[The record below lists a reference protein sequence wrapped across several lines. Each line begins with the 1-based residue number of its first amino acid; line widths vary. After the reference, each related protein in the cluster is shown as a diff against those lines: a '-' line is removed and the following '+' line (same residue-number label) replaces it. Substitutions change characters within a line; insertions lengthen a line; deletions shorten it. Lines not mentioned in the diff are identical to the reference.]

1 MLLNSGFHVSKPISF
16 RHKPLKATRVF
27 KAMGVKDLRSNPLLL
42 TDAYNLSHQGMKI
55 NTDWEVSH
63 IYNRKSG
70 QILFGF
76 HEAIATFLGDI
87 KVTDK
92 MIKEAQEVASR
103 VKMIFPSDLFKRV
116 VSECNGKIPLRV
128 QALPEGTY
136 CPAGTP
142 FAQVRNTK
150 EGFGELVTY
159 WEAIFLHCHFSSSCA
174 TEAWKMRQY
183 LETVRAEHGYPASFL
198 NRLCSFGFRGHRSL
212 EDAMWAGSAWSLF
225 LSSSDDLHIAY
236 HHPDAQIHSI
246 PALAHKVVSQFDE
259 ENDSFVKA
267 IDYAHEVGLSTVALV
282 IDTYNVYQVI
292 NHKIVKLANYAKQKG
307 IHIIARPDSG
317 DTWKQTR
324 DIFEIVQDN
333 KLSNV
338 SVIIGESM
346 SLNAAKKADA
356 YFQEHNV
363 PLDFVSYGI
372 GSGFYKHIE
381 RDSCGYAMKTAFSN
395 KQNRMKFSEDPIKR
409 SIPGRVA
416 LFRHADGSLCVE
428 FENGVDPQQN
438 LYIDIYNDSSA
449 VEPVPTLTKIQK
461 VALAQ
466 SPGQRFIKI
475 SVQIEQEIERFR
487 RKYLK

>member
-1 MLLNSGFHVSKPISF
+1 
-16 RHKPLKATRVF
+16 
-27 KAMGVKDLRSNPLLL
+27 MGIKDLRSNPLLL
-42 TDAYNLSHQGMKI
+42 TDAYNLSHQGMKV

-87 KVTDK
+87 NVTEE
-92 MIKEAQEVASR
+92 MIAEAQEVAAR
-103 VKMIFPSDLFKRV
+103 VKMVFPTDLFKRV
-116 VSECNGKIPLRV
+116 VNECNGNIPLRV

-183 LETVRAEHGYPASFL
+183 LDTVRAEHDYPESFL
-198 NRLCSFGFRGHRSL
+198 ARFSSFGYRGHRSL

-225 LSSSDDLHIAY
+225 LSSSDDLHVAY
-236 HHPDAQIHSI
+236 HHPDAQINSI
-246 PALAHKVVSQFDE
+246 PALAHKVVSQFDQ

-267 IDYAHEVGLSTVALV
+267 IDYAHGAGSATVALV
-282 IDTYNVYQVI
+282 IDTYDVDQVI
-292 NHKIVKLANYAKQKG
+292 NHRIVSLSKYAKQKNV
-307 IHIIARPDSG
+307 HIILRPDSG
-317 DTWKQTR
+317 DTWQQTR
-324 DIFEIVQDN
+324 DIYKVVQGN

-346 SLNAAKKADA
+346 SLTAAKQADA
-356 YFQEHNV
+356 YFQEYNV
-363 PLDFVSYGI
+363 PLTFVSYGI

-395 KQNRMKFSEDPIKR
+395 NHNRMKFSQDPIKR
-409 SIPGRVA
+409 SIPGKVA
-416 LFRHADGSLCVE
+416 LFYNAERNLCVG
-428 FENGVDPQQN
+428 FEDDVQIDHN
-438 LYIDIYNDSSA
+438 LYVDIYNHKAKA
-449 VEPVPTLTKIQK
+449 VPVPALTEIRQT
-461 VALAQ
+461 ALSQ
-466 SPGQRFIKI
+466 SHHQELIEI
-475 SVQIEQEIERFR
+475 SANIMHEIERFS
-487 RKYLK
+487 KQYL